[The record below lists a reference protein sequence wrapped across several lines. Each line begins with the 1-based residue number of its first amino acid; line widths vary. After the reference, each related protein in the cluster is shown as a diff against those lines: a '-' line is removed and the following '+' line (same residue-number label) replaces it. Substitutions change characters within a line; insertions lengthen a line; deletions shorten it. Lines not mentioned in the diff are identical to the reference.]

1 MPCSAKSL
9 FKKALARC
17 QGRATLSFNPLAD
30 HWLQPNTT
38 FLWRAKGSTSLGLW
52 SGNNSTDDHCKTKPA
67 KGIYYCLLFN
77 IYYYFIIIW
86 ERVTECVCVCVCGC
100 GCVSVSVF
108 QFNSV
113 EPLTKFSTHQR
124 LWFSPFISPRPL
136 CNRPPLQNA
145 SVFSVIN

>member
-77 IYYYFIIIW
+77 IYYYYYYFIIIW
-86 ERVTECVCVCVCGC
+86 ERVTECVCVCVCVCVC
-100 GCVSVSVF
+100 GCVCVCVCVCVSV
-108 QFNSV
+108 QFCWAS
-113 EPLTKFSTHQR
+113 HQIQH
-124 LWFSPFISPRPL
+124 SPETLVLSLHF
-136 CNRPPLQNA
+136 PPSSL
-145 SVFSVIN
+145 